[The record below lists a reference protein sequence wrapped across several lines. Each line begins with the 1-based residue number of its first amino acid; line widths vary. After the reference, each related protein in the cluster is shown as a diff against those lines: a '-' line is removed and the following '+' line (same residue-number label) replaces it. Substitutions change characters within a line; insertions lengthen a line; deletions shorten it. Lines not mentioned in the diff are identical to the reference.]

1 MGESVPPSET
11 ALDRRLI
18 QFNHLPKRLR
28 AVGADKVFR
37 FENWRERRDSDYFGS
52 AARAAFNAASAP
64 AEMPVPPASRYFQPS
79 LIRFSTSLA
88 FTRIPHG
95 TLCARH
101 DFKQA
106 CNAASR
112 SGDFMDILQT
122 FDRFDH
128 DDGQQVA
135 LGVERPQIGA
145 LLVFSRIDAP
155 EPKGVAW
162 AIAAESG
169 GLHVLRAFELRIA
182 HVANHV
188 ERLFLGIDSVG
199 DVAHNADIQRLL
211 HHPDLLL
218 PSVGREASDRS
229 DARLG
234 VAFTENRRL
243 VDHSDQEVSERLE
256 IH

>member
-64 AEMPVPPASRYFQPS
+64 AEMPVPPTSRYFQPS

-112 SGDFMDILQT
+112 SGEFMDTPMDMLRSAAAPGKIMPTPGTEAISSIFLRPST
-122 FDRFDH
+122 DSIMMMASRSPRGFS
-128 DDGQQVA
+128 GQRSARCWYSAELTPQNQRA
-135 LGVERPQIGA
+135 LP
-145 LLVFSRIDAP
+145 
-155 EPKGVAW
+155 
-162 AIAAESG
+162 
-169 GLHVLRAFELRIA
+169 GL
-182 HVANHV
+182 
-188 ERLFLGIDSVG
+188 
-199 DVAHNADIQRLL
+199 
-211 HHPDLLL
+211 
-218 PSVGREASDRS
+218 
-229 DARLG
+229 
-234 VAFTENRRL
+234 
-243 VDHSDQEVSERLE
+243 
-256 IH
+256 